1 MKYVY
6 SNPSQPPTINHP
18 LKGVKRMYQSP
29 IIKQKM
35 LYFIT
40 DDDKWDK
47 YTHICNVILC
57 IVDINAC
64 MLCMGYAYV
73 HVFS

>member
-1 MKYVY
+1 MKIVTTLKSSMKYVY

-40 DDDKWDK
+40 DDDK
-47 YTHICNVILC
+47 
-57 IVDINAC
+57 
-64 MLCMGYAYV
+64 
-73 HVFS
+73 